1 MLTRSSMPRLDSAYW
16 LPDSGVSMAE
26 LGFLLKKIITAFCMP
41 LPLAALLLVIGLLLW
56 RSGRVLTGK
65 TLAFFSLLFVYILSI
80 HPTAEWMAGYLER
93 QYPSYQH
100 SDRQDIDYVLV
111 LGSSHMSDDAQPIT
125 SFLSSIGL
133 TRLMEGLRIYQL
145 NPGSKLLFSGYSG
158 RDQMSH
164 AQALKHVANYL
175 GVPEGD
181 MILEEGVKDTR
192 EEAEHWL
199 SVVQNKSLVVVTS
212 ATHMPRSMYL
222 FEQAA
227 RNSPYQPMIF
237 PGPTEYISHQ
247 NSAFSWDG
255 WFPAGRNLYRVERA
269 WHEYL
274 GLFWAKLNS

>member
-1 MLTRSSMPRLDSAYW
+1 
-16 LPDSGVSMAE
+16 MAE

-41 LPLAALLLVIGLLLW
+41 LPLAALLLMLGLLLW
-56 RSGRVLTGK
+56 RSGRVFPGK
-65 TLAFFSLLFVYILSI
+65 ALALFSLLLVYVLSI

-100 SDRQDIDYVLV
+100 SEQQDIDYVLV
-111 LGSSHMSDDAQPIT
+111 LGSSHESDDTQPIT

-133 TRLMEGLRIYQL
+133 TRLMEGLRIYHL
-145 NPGSKLLFSGYSG
+145 NPESKLLFSGYSG
-158 RDQMSH
+158 RDQVSH
-164 AQALKHVANYL
+164 ARALQTVANYL
-175 GVPEGD
+175 GVPDGD
-181 MILEEGVKDTR
+181 MILAEEVKDTR

-199 SVVQNKSLVVVTS
+199 SVVQNKALVVVTS

-222 FEQAA
+222 FEQAT

-237 PGPTEYISHQ
+237 PGPTDYISHQ
-247 NSAFSWDG
+247 NSAFSWDD